1 MRRPDLKILG
11 VLLCVAGAA
20 FMGRSLAQSQQP
32 TDPVIAP
39 SPYYESKEKGW
50 FWYEEPP
57 AEEPPQKKVEEPSK
71 VVAPEQ
77 EQRPKDPVPDEKTPF
92 SAEWLRVN
100 MPKLLDQAI
109 DDPTEENV
117 RFYLYAKRMTLDKAQ
132 NFATMSSR
140 VVASDPF
147 LDENN
152 RVPLS
157 TFAKKE
163 FLAGVKK
170 GQQSALEFLSGRAGI
185 WMFFEPTCDFCHVQ
199 SRIVQNIAKKY
210 EFQTRFISL
219 SGGGLPNLEEHYED
233 QGQAKAIGVTMTPT
247 TVLVVPPST
256 YLIVSQGMMSEDQ
269 LEERIVLAA
278 DSNGVLPEEFKR
290 EVNLYNQGLFTTEM
304 MSEGAGDKPQEWLK
318 RLTDKIKVR

>member
-1 MRRPDLKILG
+1 MKRRASKDIL
-11 VLLCVAGAA
+11 VVFSVVAAA
-20 FMGRSLAQSQQP
+20 FMSCAVANEP
-32 TDPVIAP
+32 TSAIPTITP
-39 SPYYESKEKGW
+39 SPYYETKEKGW

-57 AEEPPQKKVEEPSK
+57 PPEEAEQKKVVEPPT
-71 VVAPEQ
+71 VPTPAPEP
-77 EQRPKDPVPDEKTPF
+77 EKRSPDEKTPF

-100 MPKLLDQAI
+100 MPILLDRAI

-163 FLAGVKK
+163 FLAGVKN
-170 GQQSALEFLSGRAGI
+170 GQRSALEYLSGQSGI
-185 WMFFEPTCDFCHVQ
+185 WMFFEPTCEFCHVQ
-199 SRIVQNIAKKY
+199 SRIIQNIAKKY
-210 EFQTRFISL
+210 AFQTRFISL
-219 SGGGLPNLEEHYED
+219 SGGGMPHLAEHYVD
-233 QGQAKAIGVTMTPT
+233 QGQAKAIGVSMTPT

-278 DSNGVLPEEFKR
+278 DSKGILPEEFKR
-290 EVNLYNQGLFTTEM
+290 EVNLYSQGLLTTDM
-304 MSEGAGDKPQEWLK
+304 LSDGAGDKPEEWLK
-318 RLTDKIKVR
+318 RLTDKMKVR